1 MVTFLGR
8 ITYQKGPE
16 YFIEAAYKIHQVDP
30 SIHFGMAG
38 TGDMLERMIRRVAQ
52 LGMSLGN
59 MVMALTTGKK
69 KYAQYQEAIEAS
81 IEKAT
86 ELTRRLLEGMDK
98 DAEAFEPLSKAYGLP
113 KDTPEQLEERT
124 KIMEA
129 ALKDAA
135 RAPLELM
142 ETIMEAVKL
151 LERIAAI
158 GSKIA
163 ISDAGVA
170 VQLCKAAMNGASLNV
185 YINTKLM
192 KDREVADAMN
202 QRADQLVKDADASAD
217 ATFEMVA
224 TQLRN

>member
-1 MVTFLGR
+1 MAMDQMT
-8 ITYQKGPE
+8 IEK
-16 YFIEAAYKIHQVDP
+16 FIEELSGDAPVPGGGGASALVAAV
-30 SIHFGMAG
+30 
-38 TGDMLERMIRRVAQ
+38 
-52 LGMSLGN
+52 GMSLGN

-69 KYAQYQEAIEAS
+69 KYAQYQEEIEAS

-86 ELTRRLLEGMDK
+86 GLTKRLLEGMDK

-135 RAPLELM
+135 GAPLELM
-142 ETIMEAVKL
+142 ETIMEALKL

-202 QRADQLVKDADASAD
+202 QRADRLVKDADASAD
-217 ATFEMVA
+217 ATFELVA
-224 TQLRN
+224 AQLRN